1 MSVLRSVPL
10 MDHGALVAV
19 AAQGDAGWYL
29 IALDARL
36 EELDRANFRDAAAAE
51 RVARAV
57 LARQGCAGRG

>member
-1 MSVLRSVPL
+1 MRRSIPL
-10 MDHGALVAV
+10 MEHGALVAI

-36 EELDRANFRDAAAAE
+36 EAVDRANFRDAAAAE

-57 LARQGCAGRG
+57 LARGG